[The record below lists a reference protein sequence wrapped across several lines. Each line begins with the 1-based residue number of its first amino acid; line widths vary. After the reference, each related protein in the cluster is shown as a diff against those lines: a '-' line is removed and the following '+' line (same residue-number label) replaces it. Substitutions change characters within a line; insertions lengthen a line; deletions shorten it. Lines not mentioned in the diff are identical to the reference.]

1 MLTPPIFPKIEP
13 DILTREYGRFIIGAM
28 EPGFGVT
35 LGNALR
41 RVLLSALPGAAITSI
56 RITDVHH
63 EFSDIPHVRE
73 DVMQLM
79 LNIKQIRLRLHGDGP
94 ARLRLEVRDEGV
106 VTAGDIIAPPEVEIV
121 NRDLYLFT
129 VDSKTML
136 DMEMQ
141 VQRGRGYS
149 PAEQRERLPIGELP
163 VDAIFSPVRRVS
175 YTVEPARVGQT
186 TSYDRLVIEVW
197 TDGTIRPQEALA
209 QAANILL
216 QHLRI
221 VASLSIT
228 EEVLPAETD
237 TVRRI
242 PSEWANRPIED
253 LELSVRVFNALK
265 RTGISTVGEV
275 LELMQRSGGN
285 LTSLRNFGEKSMAE
299 LREKLRAK
307 NLLPEEGTGVDHEQ
321 EVEA

>member
-1 MLTPPIFPKIEP
+1 
-13 DILTREYGRFIIGAM
+13 M
-28 EPGFGVT
+28 EPGFGIT

-41 RVLLSALPGAAITSI
+41 RVLLSALPGAAVTSI

-79 LNIKQIRLRLHGDGP
+79 LNIKQIRFRLHGEGP
-94 ARLRLEVRDEGV
+94 ARLRIEVRGEGQ

-121 NRDLYLFT
+121 NPDLYLFT
-129 VDSKTML
+129 VDSNKASL
-136 DMEMQ
+136 DIEMQ

-149 PAEQRERLPIGELP
+149 PAEERERLPIGELP
-163 VDAIFSPVRRVS
+163 VDAIFSPVRRVN
-175 YTVEPARVGQT
+175 YTVTPTRVGT
-186 TSYDRLVIEVW
+186 MTNYERLILEVW
-197 TDGTIRPQEALA
+197 TDGTIRPPEALA
-209 QAANILL
+209 QAATILM
-216 QHLRI
+216 QHLRV
-221 VASLSIT
+221 VAGISVT
-228 EEVLPAETD
+228 EELLPSESE

-242 PSEWANRPIED
+242 PGEWASRPIED

-265 RTGISTVGEV
+265 RSGISTVGE
-275 LELMQRSGGN
+275 LLDLMQRTGGN

-307 NLLPEEGTGVDHEQ
+307 NLLLEQIAGVDREQ
-321 EVEA
+321 EVKA